1 VRGSVGR
8 EHAQKN
14 QSRAIQRVKT
24 MTAKNIKA
32 PEANA
37 STVASKTNELF
48 GFLAGEFKII
58 GDIESPVFSVGGW
71 KETKKQ

>member
-1 VRGSVGR
+1 MHR
-8 EHAQKN
+8 KI
-14 QSRAIQRVKT
+14 RAAPIQRVKK
-24 MTAKNIKA
+24 MTAKNITA

-37 STVASKTNELF
+37 ATVATKPNRLF

-71 KETKKQ
+71 KETKKK